1 MTHSGY
7 RVPYQ
12 LHCPTPPALDELEA
26 TELETEEELLETLE
40 ELLEILEELATEE
53 LDDELGTDEL
63 AIDELDDE
71 LDEEL
76 CPPVFAA

>member
-26 TELETEEELLETLE
+26 TELETEE